1 MREGTAAHPSPAR
14 TACLRVQRIHSLT
27 ASPSNTT
34 SPASSSCP
42 HLLRLFRQL
51 CAASIPSTL
60 LFYNNQCYYFYDGP
74 STLYVRYWQ
83 QRRCF
88 RVWRVAESGK
98 PSPSLGSG
106 NLTASTSASTLMF
119 PPHLPRLHRLLSPSS
134 LAALTV

>member
-1 MREGTAAHPSPAR
+1 VRESTAAHPSPAR

-42 HLLRLFRQL
+42 HHFVYSVNCVLHPYLLPY
-51 CAASIPSTL
+51 CSTTINATTSMMVPL
-60 LFYNNQCYYFYDGP
+60 PCTSGIGNND
-74 STLYVRYWQ
+74 T
-83 QRRCF
+83 CF

-98 PSPSLGSG
+98 SSPSLGSG